1 MELGSTIHNVM
12 ERVCI
17 LDGIEKGFEL
27 YLMETHIFQKQG
39 KREMFVVMG
48 EPHLQLQF
56 LQEEARL
63 LGGRYFG
70 TKEDNCFKLC
80 SL

>member
-12 ERVCI
+12 ECVCI

-39 KREMFVVMG
+39 KREMFVMMG
-48 EPHLQLQF
+48 EPHL
-56 LQEEARL
+56 
-63 LGGRYFG
+63 
-70 TKEDNCFKLC
+70 
-80 SL
+80 